1 MTKCS
6 GEYELYMDN
15 PSLVPQSRDSFF
27 CGNITKSQVDNFLN
41 ELSKYE
47 SIPESGCFGCI
58 RAYVL
63 TRNSKR
69 ISVSATNNN
78 QNSEKFYNVLQIDFD
93 KEKCKC
99 SNCLGNIKTGKCKDD
114 FVREVVGTT
123 LFSKMYVNQK

>member
-15 PSLVPQSRDSFF
+15 PSMVPQSRDSFF

-58 RAYVL
+58 SAYVL

-69 ISVSATNNN
+69 VSVSKNN
-78 QNSEKFYNVLQIDFD
+78 QESDESYNVLKIDFD
-93 KEKCKC
+93 KERCKC
-99 SNCLGNIKTGKCKDD
+99 ADCLDNIKNGKCKDV
-114 FVREVVGTT
+114 FVRKVIGETIFTKV
-123 LFSKMYVNQK
+123 YANQK